1 MSLPIDTARTSDP
14 DTVPQV
20 APRSAA
26 APHDRAGTPADP
38 TEDVADLD
46 RAMREFS
53 EIGGTLVEAYGA
65 LAERAERVEGELAR
79 TNRAL
84 EEKVRELDEVTRHL
98 EAILEAETE
107 AARRYTDRAE
117 QAEKLGH
124 KGLQVQLED
133 MVRDETEHRDET
145 ARILR
150 DWPI

>member
-1 MSLPIDTARTSDP
+1 MTEKDLIDALNEDLSHELSAITQYLNYAARVNGPYRPQLVQFLEAEIPDETAHAKYLANKI
-14 DTVPQV
+14 V
-20 APRSAA
+20 ALG
-26 APHDRAGTPADP
+26 GTP
-38 TEDVADLD
+38 TT
-46 RAMREFS
+46 RAMP
-53 EIGGTLVEAYGA
+53 VPEAD
-65 LAERAERVEGELAR
+65 
-79 TNRAL
+79 TNRAM
-84 EEKVRELDEVTRHL
+84 L